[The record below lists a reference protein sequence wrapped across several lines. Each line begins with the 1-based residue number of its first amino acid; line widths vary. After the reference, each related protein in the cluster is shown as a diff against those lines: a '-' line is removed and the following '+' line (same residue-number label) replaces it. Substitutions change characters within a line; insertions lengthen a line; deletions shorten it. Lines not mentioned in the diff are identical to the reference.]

1 MNILFID
8 TVHPSLQSSL
18 EAAHHRCEDG
28 TRWKREEILRRV
40 KEFDGVVIRSR
51 IALDKEFMDH
61 APKLKFIARAGA
73 GMENIDVTE
82 AVARGV
88 ECLNAPEGN
97 RDAVGEQAI
106 AMLLSL
112 FSNLIRGDR
121 EVRAGKWRREQ
132 NRGVELQ
139 GKTVGLVGYGN
150 TGGAFAKKLSGFDCA
165 VLAYDKYRRNYSDS
179 YAKEVQMEQ
188 LFQEA
193 DIVSLHV
200 PLTPETKYLVNAGFL
215 SKFRKEI
222 YVVNTSRG
230 LCLQT
235 DALVSSMKSGKVK
248 GACLDVIEYEDSSFE
263 HFDLIL
269 NESWKYLV
277 ESDNVV
283 LSPHIAGWTQE
294 SGEKMA
300 KVLFEKITGIGT
312 TDFQDGHEKAMI

>member
-8 TVHPSLQSSL
+8 TVHPSLRASL
-18 EAAHHRCEDG
+18 EAARHLCEDG
-28 TRWKREEILRRV
+28 TSWTRETILERV
-40 KEFDGVVIRSR
+40 DEYDGVVIRSR
-51 IALDKEFMDH
+51 IALDKEFLQR
-61 APKLKFIARAGA
+61 ATRLKFIARAGA
-73 GMENIDVTE
+73 GMENIDVAE
-82 AVARGV
+82 ANTRGIQ
-88 ECLNAPEGN
+88 CLNAPEGN

-112 FSNLIRGDR
+112 FSNLLRGDR

-139 GKTVGLVGYGN
+139 GKTVGLIGYGN

-165 VLAYDKYRRNYSDS
+165 VLAYDKYRKEYSDA

-188 LFQEA
+188 LFKEA

-200 PLTPETKYLVNAGFL
+200 PLTPETKYLVNEAFL
-215 SKFRKEI
+215 AKFQKEI
-222 YVVNTSRG
+222 YVLNTSRG

-235 DALVSSMKSGKVK
+235 DALVKSMKSGKVK

-263 HFDLIL
+263 QFDFIL

-277 ESDNVV
+277 ESDQVV
-283 LSPHIAGWTQE
+283 LSPHIAGWTRE
-294 SGEKMA
+294 SNEKMA
-300 KVLFEKITGIGT
+300 KVLFEKIIGIVG
-312 TDFQDGHEKAMI
+312 I